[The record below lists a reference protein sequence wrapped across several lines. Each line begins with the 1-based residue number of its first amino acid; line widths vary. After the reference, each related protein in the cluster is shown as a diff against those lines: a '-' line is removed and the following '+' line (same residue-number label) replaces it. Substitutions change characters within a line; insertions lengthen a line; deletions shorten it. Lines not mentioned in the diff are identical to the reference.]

1 MYMLAYTHTLY
12 VHACVYKLGGVLDK
26 LCAFPADEGY
36 NNILTSL
43 KRLSRIQGLA
53 WPHHDYFAM
62 YILHTCTCT
71 IHTVGDQFVPSNENL
86 DIQGGYWWEAGA
98 VTL

>member
-12 VHACVYKLGGVLDK
+12 VHACIYKLGGVLDK

-62 YILHTCTCT
+62 YIHTYMYMYN
-71 IHTVGDQFVPSNENL
+71 IHSRGSICVVK
-86 DIQGGYWWEAGA
+86 
-98 VTL
+98 